1 MKRPV
6 MLSLLALA
14 ACSPAAPAPDLIVVG
29 AVWTGDSAR
38 PHAGAVA
45 VTGERITFVGDS
57 GTALERAGSATRVVR
72 GAMVTPGMGDSH
84 THFMD
89 GGFQLVSVD
98 LRDARTPEE
107 FIRRIAEFARTQP
120 EGTWILGGNWDHE
133 NWGGRLPERSWID
146 SITPRH
152 PVFVQRLDG
161 HMGLANSAAL
171 EAAGMG
177 PTTRD
182 IAGGTIV
189 RISRG
194 ALSGILKDEAMGPVF
209 TAMPAPTDQQADSAV
224 ARATRWAAA
233 HGYTTVDAVSLDW
246 IGYAAL
252 RRVRDAGLLVTRV
265 HGYFPLSL
273 WRAAADSVRRWG
285 QGDAWL
291 DPRGVKGF
299 VDGSLGSTTA
309 LFFEPYLDAPNDRG
323 LLTTPAESLA
333 AWIGGADSA
342 GLQVVVH
349 AIGDR
354 ANALLLDIYDSV
366 ATAHGARD
374 RRFRIE
380 HAQHLRAADVGRMAR
395 HGVIASMQPFH
406 AADDGRWAAKRL
418 DDARLRTT
426 YAFRSLLDSGVVL
439 TFGSDWPVAPLDPVA
454 GLAAAVTRQTLDGAN
469 PGGWV
474 REQKITVDDALK
486 AYTAGVA
493 RAHFREGTEGVLR
506 EGMAA
511 DLVVLDRNLNA
522 IPPDSLHQ
530 ARILLTVVGGRVA
543 FEAAGDR

>member
-1 MKRPV
+1 MKSPAI
-6 MLSLLALA
+6 LSLLALA
-14 ACSPAAPAPDLIVVG
+14 ACSPAARDPDFIAIG
-29 AVWTGDSAR
+29 AVWTGDSTR
-38 PHAGAVA
+38 PQAEAVV
-45 VTGERITFVGDS
+45 VTGDRIAFVGDS
-57 GTALERAGSATRVVR
+57 ATALRRAGSATRIVR
-72 GAMVTPGMGDSH
+72 GAMVTPGMGDTH

-89 GGFQLVSVD
+89 GGFQLISVD
-98 LRDARTPEE
+98 LRDARTPNE
-107 FIRRIAEFARTQP
+107 FVRRIAEFARTQP
-120 EGTWILGGNWDHE
+120 EGTWIVGGNWDHE

-146 SITPRH
+146 SVTPRH
-152 PVFVQRLDG
+152 PVFVSRLDG
-161 HMGLANSAAL
+161 HMALANSAAL

-177 PTTRD
+177 RTTRD
-182 IAGGTIV
+182 VAGGTIV
-189 RISRG
+189 RNSRG
-194 ALSGILKDEAMGPVF
+194 ELSGILKDEAMGPVY
-209 TAMPAPTDQQADSAV
+209 AVMPAPTDQQADSAV

-246 IGYAAL
+246 IGYGAL

-273 WRAAADSVRRWG
+273 WRAVADSVKRWG
-285 QGDAWL
+285 PGDAWL

-323 LLTTPAESLA
+323 LLTTPAESLS

-366 ATAHGARD
+366 ATAHGGRD

-380 HAQHLRAADVGRMAR
+380 HAQHLRAADIGRMAR
-395 HGVIASMQPFH
+395 QHVFASMQPAH

-418 DDARLRTT
+418 DPARLRTT
-426 YAFRSLLDSGVVL
+426 YAFRSILDSGVVL
-439 TFGSDWPVAPLDPVA
+439 SFGSDWPVAPLDPVV
-454 GLAAAVTRQTLDGAN
+454 GIAAAVTRQTFDGAN

-474 REQKITVDDALK
+474 PEQKVTVDEALR
-486 AYTAGVA
+486 AYTSGVA
-493 RAHFREGTEGVLR
+493 RAHFREATEGMLR

-511 DLVVLDRNLNA
+511 DLVVLDRNLA
-522 IPPDSLHQ
+522 TIPADSIHE
-530 ARILLTVVGGRVA
+530 ARVLLTVVGGRIA
-543 FEAAGDR
+543 FEAAEGR